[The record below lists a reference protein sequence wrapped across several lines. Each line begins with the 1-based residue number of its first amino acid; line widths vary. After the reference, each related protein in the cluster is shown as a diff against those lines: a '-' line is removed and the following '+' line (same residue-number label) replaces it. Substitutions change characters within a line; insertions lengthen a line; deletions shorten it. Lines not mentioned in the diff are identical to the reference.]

1 MQSNIELEFMFFV
14 AEVRDANVSD
24 LRAAL
29 ILAESKLAK
38 GSRID
43 VWADT
48 KFWEARIT
56 SIRKTGFAFKYCG
69 GMECGY
75 VKREHF
81 QTMWRFPVENA
92 RQVVLA
98 EKLEKVTN
106 PATQSL

>member
-1 MQSNIELEFMFFV
+1 MQSNIELEFIFFV
-14 AEVRDANVSD
+14 AELHDANVLD

-56 SIRKTGFAFKYCG
+56 AIHKNGFSFKYCG
-69 GMECGY
+69 GTEHGF
-75 VKREHF
+75 VRREHF

-106 PATQSL
+106 PATQFP

>member
-1 MQSNIELEFMFFV
+1 MQSNIELEFMFSV

-69 GMECGY
+69 GMECGF
-75 VKREHF
+75 VRREQF